1 MISLIRAS
9 LRYYRGVHA
18 VVVAGVAVAVAV
30 LAGALL
36 VGASVRASL
45 RDLALAR
52 LGNTHAVATAQT
64 YFTEALATRVE
75 AVPIIG
81 TTGTLVHETSGRV
94 AARVQVF
101 GVDDSFL
108 RFHGVS
114 GGAPRAREAWIS
126 EALAAE
132 LGASDGDALVLRV
145 AKPSEIPLSTVQGR
159 RDEAGERIRL
169 SVSRI
174 ADRASLGEFSLTPAQ
189 GPALTMLVPLERL
202 QRDLGVE
209 ARVNAFLVG
218 PAGSMRADLQQQVRD
233 SASTDDYGLRIRT
246 TGDERT
252 LVVESR
258 AGIMSAPL
266 AVALSGAASDAGSR
280 AEPVLVHLANTISIG
295 QRSIPYSLVA
305 GRRRS
310 DGIALNEWAATD
322 VGARIGDRIAI
333 DYFVWSD
340 EDGLQTRGAEF
351 TLTEIV
357 SMTGDGADPT
367 FTPEYPGL
375 TDATD
380 VSAWDPP
387 FPVDLKRVRPSDE
400 EYWDRWRAAPKAF
413 VPIEEAQRLWGT
425 THGNV
430 SSVRVAVPDGTN
442 VDAFRTQLT
451 DAIRRRVAPE
461 AAGIHIRD
469 VRSEALAAAD
479 GTTDFGEYFFYFS
492 FFLVV
497 AGLLLAALFFALGI
511 EQRAREIGILSA
523 AGFTRRDIARV
534 LVTEAGVL
542 GLAGSVAGVG
552 GAVAYAAL
560 VMHGLRTW
568 WHDAVGTTLL
578 TLHVDWLLL
587 GGGAVAALIAAMAAL
602 ALALRAA
609 LERTPRALLTGAP
622 AMTARASSASR
633 RAPLLAL
640 AAIVVAMALI
650 VATSAGA
657 LSDVAAFFGAGGA
670 LMVAGLLAF
679 NWWLRRTGGA
689 FASAKASADKEA
701 PPLHDVSSPRAP
713 VVRFGAG
720 YARWRPTRSVLS
732 ASLIAFACFV
742 IVSVGAFRRGTSGV
756 SLDRALGTGG
766 FALMAE
772 AVAPLM
778 HNPNTPAGRQELGLA
793 RDPAFDGLR
802 VSRFRLRAG
811 DEASCLTLYQPR
823 NPRVIAP
830 EDAFLDENRF
840 TFAAS
845 LAQTPEERAN
855 PWLLLRRTFDD
866 GATPAIADHTSLTYV
881 FHLKV
886 GDDYVM
892 ATDQGRQARFRIV
905 GALADSVLQSEL
917 IVGEH
922 AFQTLFP
929 RREGYGL
936 WLIETAA
943 ENTAALATALED
955 RLSDYGVDV
964 TDTRARWAS
973 YHRVENTYLSTFQA
987 LGALGLLVGTL
998 GLSAVL
1004 ARNVLER
1011 RRELALLRA
1020 IGFTAAHLRT
1030 VVLSESMLL
1039 AGAGVILGS
1048 ATAIVAVVPALL
1060 QRTTAVP
1067 VAQVAGL
1074 LLLVT
1079 ITAMISSILAARL
1092 ASSATV
1098 VAALKNE

>member
-64 YFTEALATRVE
+64 YFTEALASRVD

-81 TTGTLVHETSGRV
+81 TTGALVHETSGRV

-108 RFHGVS
+108 RFHGLSAVASAEAGLS

-132 LGASDGDALVLRV
+132 LGASEGDALVLRV

-174 ADRASLGEFSLTPAQ
+174 ADRGSLGEFSLAPAQ

-202 QRDLGVE
+202 QRDLGAE

-218 PAGSMRADLQQQVRD
+218 PAGPMLADLQQQVRN
-233 SASTDDYGLRIRT
+233 SASIDDYGLRLRT
-246 TGDERT
+246 TVDERT
-252 LVVESR
+252 VVAESR

-266 AVALSGAASDAGSR
+266 AEAISTAAADAGSR
-280 AEPVLVHLANTISIG
+280 AEPVLVHLANSISVG
-295 QRSIPYSLVA
+295 PRSIPYSLVA

-322 VGARIGDRIAI
+322 VGATIGDRIAI
-333 DYFVWSD
+333 DYFIWSD

-430 SSVRVAVPDGTN
+430 SSVRFAVPDGTN
-442 VDAFRTQLT
+442 IDAFRTQLT

-461 AAGIHIRD
+461 AAGIQIRD

-523 AGFTRRDIARV
+523 AGFTPRDIARV
-534 LVTEAGVL
+534 LVIEAGVL
-542 GLAGSVAGVG
+542 ALAGSVAGVG

-560 VMHGLRTW
+560 IMHGLRTW

-640 AAIVVAMALI
+640 AAMGVAIALI

-670 LMVAGLLAF
+670 LMVAGLLGF
-679 NWWLRRTGGA
+679 NWWLRR
-689 FASAKASADKEA
+689 
-701 PPLHDVSSPRAP
+701 PRHDVSSPRAP
-713 VVRFGAG
+713 VLRFGAG

-742 IVSVGAFRRGTSGV
+742 IVSVGAFRRDTSAV

-793 RDPAFDGLR
+793 RDPVFDGLR
-802 VSRFRLRAG
+802 VSRFRLRPG

-892 ATDQGRQARFRIV
+892 ATDAGRQARFRIV

-917 IVGEH
+917 IVGERS
-922 AFQTLFP
+922 FQTLFP

-936 WLIETAA
+936 WMIETAPGNA
-943 ENTAALATALED
+943 AALATALED
-955 RLSDYGVDV
+955 WLSDYGVDV